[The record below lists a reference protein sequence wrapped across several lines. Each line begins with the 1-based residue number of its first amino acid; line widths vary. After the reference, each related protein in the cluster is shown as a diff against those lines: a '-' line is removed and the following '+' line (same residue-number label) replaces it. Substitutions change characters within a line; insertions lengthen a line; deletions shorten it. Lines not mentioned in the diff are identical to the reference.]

1 MDPISERITGMQ
13 GTDRRARRAWG
24 GLTMAVTGVAAFAAF
39 LNGSFVVSAESA
51 SPDTDSTWVR
61 MLAQAP
67 RQTVTVPGDFRTL
80 QTAIDSVADGTTIL
94 VAPGTYAE
102 RIELS
107 GRSLHLWGVGGSAL
121 TRLVGD
127 GSDGPVARVR
137 GGSVQFDGISF
148 QGGLGERGRGAVIER
163 AAATF
168 SGCRFERNA
177 GGVEAVRAQVSLV
190 ECDFDGN
197 RAAFAGGALL
207 GEDSGLRVER
217 CALRDNV
224 AVTFGGGVSMQRGT
238 LRMID
243 TTVTD
248 NRVASGAWGGGLYAE
263 GSEIVVQGGAF
274 DGNRS
279 AELGAGAYLLGGFAE
294 MRDVRFVRNV
304 CGSGTG
310 LHGEQAELRLQG
322 ETIVEG
328 AEPTAGPQERI
339 TEVALRPVI
348 RRVVPAGRGEL
359 DDCTAGRGEF
369 AVDCNGNGIDDGCEI
384 SHGLAMDTDGDGRID
399 GCQAREAEATAL
411 ASAEPDAP

>member
-13 GTDRRARRAWG
+13 GTDQRARRAWG

-148 QGGLGERGRGAVIER
+148 QGGRGERGRGVVIER
-163 AAATF
+163 AAAAF

-197 RAAFAGGALL
+197 RAAL
-207 GEDSGLRVER
+207 DRKS
-217 CALRDNV
+217 
-224 AVTFGGGVSMQRGT
+224 T
-238 LRMID
+238 
-243 TTVTD
+243 
-248 NRVASGAWGGGLYAE
+248 
-263 GSEIVVQGGAF
+263 
-274 DGNRS
+274 
-279 AELGAGAYLLGGFAE
+279 
-294 MRDVRFVRNV
+294 
-304 CGSGTG
+304 
-310 LHGEQAELRLQG
+310 RL
-322 ETIVEG
+322 
-328 AEPTAGPQERI
+328 
-339 TEVALRPVI
+339 
-348 RRVVPAGRGEL
+348 
-359 DDCTAGRGEF
+359 
-369 AVDCNGNGIDDGCEI
+369 NS
-384 SHGLAMDTDGDGRID
+384 SHRT
-399 GCQAREAEATAL
+399 
-411 ASAEPDAP
+411 